1 MPDQNLSERLAALM
15 QTALFTESP
24 VSFGKRLPEVILR
37 SALQAAGSA
46 AASLFLIDETL
57 QTVQLAAYIS
67 DEKFYTANVPMELPA
82 AAAWVLQNREP
93 LRLNCPDSESA
104 FTSSGLEDPR
114 YAAAGFIAVPLAVND
129 ICFGVLE
136 AVGKPGN
143 TDFSETDVGLLTL
156 AAKYA
161 ASVYRVCSA
170 FEIYADTVRWFE
182 ADAAVS
188 QGVEPFIAASSVM
201 REKLALCKHL
211 AASTVPVLIIGESGV
226 GKATMAEQLHRQSCR
241 AAHPFIRVNC
251 FEPSEALLEIRLFGN
266 GAATAG
272 EPVHEVQCSC
282 FDQAEDGT
290 LFLSEVS
297 ALPLQLQKRLL
308 VYLTQSEG
316 SRRNIRLIAST
327 SRDIDQLTRSGSF
340 LGALYARLN
349 VLPIYIPPLRQ
360 RKEDILALAKV
371 FLQRFSRNIQK
382 HVVSFSEDAQTALM
396 NVEWK
401 GNIRE
406 LKNTVEY
413 ACLNAQSPVIA
424 VADLFPRYAASV
436 FEYDTF
442 GELKTAV
449 DSFKRLYIRAVLDR
463 NGGNQTAAASELKIQ
478 RTYLSRLMK
487 ELKIKN
493 YTD

>member
-1 MPDQNLSERLAALM
+1 M
-15 QTALFTESP
+15 
-24 VSFGKRLPEVILR
+24 
-37 SALQAAGSA
+37 
-46 AASLFLIDETL
+46 
-57 QTVQLAAYIS
+57 
-67 DEKFYTANVPMELPA
+67 
-82 AAAWVLQNREP
+82 
-93 LRLNCPDSESA
+93 
-104 FTSSGLEDPR
+104 
-114 YAAAGFIAVPLAVND
+114 
-129 ICFGVLE
+129 
-136 AVGKPGN
+136 
-143 TDFSETDVGLLTL
+143 
-156 AAKYA
+156 
-161 ASVYRVCSA
+161 
-170 FEIYADTVRWFE
+170 
-182 ADAAVS
+182 
-188 QGVEPFIAASSVM
+188 
-201 REKLALCKHL
+201 
-211 AASTVPVLIIGESGV
+211 
-226 GKATMAEQLHRQSCR
+226 
-241 AAHPFIRVNC
+241 
-251 FEPSEALLEIRLFGN
+251 
-266 GAATAG
+266 
-272 EPVHEVQCSC
+272 
-282 FDQAEDGT
+282 
-290 LFLSEVS
+290 
-297 ALPLQLQKRLL
+297 
-308 VYLTQSEG
+308 
-316 SRRNIRLIAST
+316 
-327 SRDIDQLTRSGSF
+327 
-340 LGALYARLN
+340 
-349 VLPIYIPPLRQ
+349 RQ